1 MAKIQDSSTKGPS
14 TNQPRGQTEPKSWQT
29 FPFRPIGLVPK
40 TPSSSSEHVPYSSRT
55 FFNTERTS
63 RTFWNTRRFQQDRQ
77 REEVQEDAQDEFHDE
92 LLEECQQ
99 DDLKEHL
106 LNLNKNSGTNFL
118 QSSTILENS
127 PSFKPLIQDDVRDE
141 LRGELRDKLKQDLH
155 DELREELR
163 NQLEEDVR
171 DELRAK
177 FKQDVHEELRV
188 ELRSKLRGKL
198 REELLDNLRDELGDK
213 LYDAVRNDIV
223 QHEWEDLKKELNDK
237 NEMMKDVVEAY
248 ETLFDEMK
256 SNHNIKHLNSNM
268 ESNLD
273 SNLESNLDS
282 NLESNLDS
290 NLENREEE
298 SETSLE
304 TTKASVTNENDCI
317 NFIDAFKIF
326 MFTFCCF
333 VASICNFSMVIRLI
347 SAFMIAFNLKCLL
360 QFLIIGVFTYVFI
373 KLLSKVVE
381 LSNLD
386 LLTDLNLED
395 PVEEPQKTPLKTT
408 KEASKTVINEKK
420 EDLKEVEIETL
431 KNSLEKISS
440 ENVKLKNFLEKTS
453 SRSQRW
459 YRLTKE
465 LSTEKLDLE
474 SELNE
479 SKASHLDQEEKIQKL
494 EHVLEDMKQELNEW
508 KIVSFTLGGAI
519 HMYFFGIYSLFFIP
533 FAYFCQV
540 L

>member
-14 TNQPRGQTEPKSWQT
+14 TNQPRGQTEPKTWQT

-40 TPSSSSEHVPYSSRT
+40 TPTSSSEHVPYSSRT

-63 RTFWNTRRFQQDRQ
+63 RTFWNTRRFQQDCQ
-77 REEVQEDAQDEFHDE
+77 RDEEVQEDAQDEFQDE

-127 PSFKPLIQDDVRDE
+127 PSFKPSIQDDVRDE
-141 LRGELRDKLKQDLH
+141 LRGELRDKLEQDLH

-223 QHEWEDLKKELNDK
+223 QHEWEYLKKELNDK

-290 NLENREEE
+290 NLESNLDSNLENREEE

-304 TTKASVTNENDCI
+304 TTSTKASVTNEND
-317 NFIDAFKIF
+317 FSYYIDAFKIS
-326 MFTFCCF
+326 MFCCF
-333 VASICNFSMVIRLI
+333 VASICNFPFS
-347 SAFMIAFNLKCLL
+347 FMIAFNLKCLL

-373 KLLSKVVE
+373 KVLSKVVE

-386 LLTDLNLED
+386 FLTDLNLDD
-395 PVEEPQKTPLKTT
+395 PVEEPQKTT
-408 KEASKTVINEKK
+408 KEASKTVINEK

-540 L
+540 F

>member
-14 TNQPRGQTEPKSWQT
+14 TNQPRGQIEPKSWQT
-29 FPFRPIGLVPK
+29 FPFRPLGLVPK

-55 FFNTERTS
+55 FFNTEHTS

-77 REEVQEDAQDEFHDE
+77 RDEEVQEDAQDEFHDE

-127 PSFKPLIQDDVRDE
+127 PSFKPSIQDDVRDE
-141 LRGELRDKLKQDLH
+141 LRGELRDKLEQDLH

-188 ELRSKLRGKL
+188 ELRSKLRGEL

-304 TTKASVTNENDCI
+304 TTKASVTNEIDSI
-317 NFIDAFKIF
+317 NFIDAFKIS
-326 MFTFCCF
+326 MFCFF
-333 VASICNFSMVIRLI
+333 VASI
-347 SAFMIAFNLKCLL
+347 FMIAFNLKCLISK
-360 QFLIIGVFTYVFI
+360 FLIIGVFTYVFI
-373 KLLSKVVE
+373 KLFSKVVE

-386 LLTDLNLED
+386 FLMDLNLED
-395 PVEEPQKTPLKTT
+395 PVEEPQKTT

-420 EDLKEVEIETL
+420 EDLKAVEIETL